1 LEHQHIDKQG
11 AIAGTKRDEIPSE
24 VGGAVK
30 DSRKN
35 CSLKAEDLALQRRSD
50 NIVES
55 KESSRVGRNVMEH
68 NVPGVF
74 GSWRSLLNWRMGLVV
89 LSV

>member
-1 LEHQHIDKQG
+1 MEGESIYQHIDKQG
-11 AIAGTKRDEIPSE
+11 AIAGTKRDEIPPE

-35 CSLKAEDLALQRRSD
+35 CSLKAQDLALQRRSD

-55 KESSRVGRNVMEH
+55 KGSRRAGHNVTEH
-68 NVPGVF
+68 NVEGVL
-74 GSWRSLLNWRMGLVV
+74 GS
-89 LSV
+89 

>member
-68 NVPGVF
+68 SVPGVF
-74 GSWRSLLNWRMGLVV
+74 GS
-89 LSV
+89 

>member
-1 LEHQHIDKQG
+1 MEGESIQQHIDKQV
-11 AIAGTKRDEIPSE
+11 AIAGTKRDEILPE

-35 CSLKAEDLALQRRSD
+35 NSLIAQDLALQRRSD

-55 KESSRVGRNVMEH
+55 KETSRAGRKVTEH
-68 NVPGVF
+68 NV
-74 GSWRSLLNWRMGLVV
+74 
-89 LSV
+89 